1 MREYLTAAALAAA
14 ALATVS
20 AGCGGGDAV
29 VTEEPSIPENPS
41 VWNMIAVTGSVVNL
55 RSGPG
60 TEYAVVGQVTRDDTL
75 QVTGGLEDWY
85 RVYVPDVSMFAWIY
99 GPLTTGTELP

>member
-1 MREYLTAAALAAA
+1 
-14 ALATVS
+14 
-20 AGCGGGDAV
+20 GDTV
-29 VTEEPSIPENPS
+29 VTEEPPIPEHAS
-41 VWNMIAVTGSVVNL
+41 VWNTVTVTGSVVNL

-60 TEYAVVGQVTRDDTL
+60 TIYEVVGQVSRDDTL

-85 RVYVPDVSMFAWIY
+85 RVYIPEISMFAWIY

>member
-1 MREYLTAAALAAA
+1 MRRYFIAAALAAA
-14 ALATVS
+14 ALALVP
-20 AGCGGGDAV
+20 AGCGDSV
-29 VTEEPSIPENPS
+29 VTEEPSMPEHAS
-41 VWNMIAVTGSVVNL
+41 VWNTVTVTGSVVNL

-60 TEYAVVGQVTRDDTL
+60 TVYSVVGQVARDDTL

-85 RVYVPDVSMFAWIY
+85 RVYIPEMSMFAWIY

>member
-1 MREYLTAAALAAA
+1 MRRCIIPAALAAA
-14 ALATVS
+14 ALALVP
-20 AGCGGGDAV
+20 AGCGDTV
-29 VTEEPSIPENPS
+29 VTGDPPIQEHTS
-41 VWNMIAVTGSVVNL
+41 VWNTVTVTGSVVNL

-60 TEYAVVGQVTRDDTL
+60 TVYAVVGQVTRDDTL

-85 RVYVPDVSMFAWIY
+85 RVYIPEMSMFAWIY

>member
-1 MREYLTAAALAAA
+1 MRRYLVPAALAAIV
-14 ALATVS
+14 LVPVP

-29 VTEEPSIPENPS
+29 VTEETALPEHTS
-41 VWNMIAVTGSVVNL
+41 VWNTVAVTGSVVNL

-60 TEYAVVGQVTRDDTL
+60 TAYAVVGQATRDDTL

-85 RVYVPDVSMFAWIY
+85 RVYIPEISMFAWIY